1 VVGGPR
7 DRQPQTTRL
16 PDHRY
21 GAAVHAPSGRASR
34 LVVSELALT
43 LPDRPLLQRID
54 LEVTSAE
61 SVAVMGPSGAGKTS
75 LLNCI
80 AGLTAPVRGQ
90 VFVDGTDLTS
100 LRPRA
105 RADFRLRHIGFVFQ
119 FAELMPELTVVENV
133 ALPLRLVGAG
143 RRDAEHAALRALER
157 VGLGDRGDLRPDVL
171 SGGEA
176 QRTAVA
182 RALVHGPKVILADEP
197 TGALD
202 EQNTTIVVDLLRAT
216 AREVGAALV
225 TATHDPRVA
234 AEADR
239 TLVLREGVLS
249 PSEPVG
255 APTLA

>member
-1 VVGGPR
+1 
-7 DRQPQTTRL
+7 
-16 PDHRY
+16 
-21 GAAVHAPSGRASR
+21 VHAPSGRASR

-54 LEVTSAE
+54 LEIESAE

-80 AGLTAPVRGQ
+80 AGLSAPTHGQ
-90 VFVDGTDLTS
+90 VFVDGTELTS
-100 LRPRA
+100 LSARA
-105 RADFRLRHIGFVFQ
+105 RADFRLRHVGFVFQ

-143 RRDAEHAALRALER
+143 RRDAKHAALRALER
-157 VGLGDRGDLRPDVL
+157 VGLGDRRDVRPDVL

-202 EQNTTIVVDLLRAT
+202 EENTTVVVDLLRAT
-216 AREVGAALV
+216 AHEVGAALV

-234 AEADR
+234 ARADR
-239 TLVLREGVLS
+239 TLVLRDGVLS

-255 APTLA
+255 APLLA